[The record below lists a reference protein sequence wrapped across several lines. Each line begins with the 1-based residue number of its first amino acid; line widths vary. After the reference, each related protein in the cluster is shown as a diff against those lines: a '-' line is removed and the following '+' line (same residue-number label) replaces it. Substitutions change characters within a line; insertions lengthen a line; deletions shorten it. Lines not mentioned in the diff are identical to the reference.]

1 MACRQTTAGSRI
13 RSMQGRARLSRGSG
27 ETQMTRKRRG
37 EGVTSQARRHDVRH
51 PTCSVGGGV
60 HVDVHVSVARVDHLL
75 WRQRQLHAA
84 EVAQG
89 QCEQHAARRKQRAG
103 VYVRSGL
110 TLNVEQR
117 QGQAQLRQQNSAT
130 VAAQAQ

>member
-1 MACRQTTAGSRI
+1 
-13 RSMQGRARLSRGSG
+13 
-27 ETQMTRKRRG
+27 
-37 EGVTSQARRHDVRH
+37 
-51 PTCSVGGGV
+51 
-60 HVDVHVSVARVDHLL
+60 
-75 WRQRQLHAA
+75 
-84 EVAQG
+84 
-89 QCEQHAARRKQRAG
+89 